1 MRRASAD
8 GSHRRERT
16 HVEVRIGVTHAN
28 RELTI
33 DSSETADAVRALV
46 ATAIESKQPL
56 LTLEDERGRTLCIPV
71 DKLAYVEISGDTGR
85 RMGFA
90 R

>member
-1 MRRASAD
+1 M
-8 GSHRRERT
+8 
-16 HVEVRIGVTHAN
+16 EVRIGVAHAN

-33 DSSETADAVRALV
+33 ELNQSADEVKSEISKALESNEHLIVFAD
-46 ATAIESKQPL
+46 
-56 LTLEDERGRTLCIPV
+56 DRGRTVCVPL
-71 DKLAYVEISGDTGR
+71 DKLAYVEISGEGR

>member
-1 MRRASAD
+1 MRPRRDAGRAIE
-8 GSHRRERT
+8 ERVR
-16 HVEVRIGVTHAN
+16 VEVRIGVAHAN

-33 DSSETADAVRALV
+33 ELSQSGEDVRSQISKAL
-46 ATAIESKQPL
+46 ESNERL
-56 LTLEDERGRTLCIPV
+56 IVFTDDRGRTICVPLE
-71 DKLAYVEISGDTGR
+71 KLAYVEISGEGR

>member
-1 MRRASAD
+1 
-8 GSHRRERT
+8 
-16 HVEVRIGVTHAN
+16 VEVRIGVTHAT

-33 DSSETADAVRALV
+33 DTSETPDAVRDLV
-46 ATAIESKQPL
+46 AKAIESKESL
-56 LTLEDERGRTLCIPV
+56 LTLSDDRGRTLCIPV
-71 DKLAYVEISGDTGR
+71 DKLAYVEISGEVGR